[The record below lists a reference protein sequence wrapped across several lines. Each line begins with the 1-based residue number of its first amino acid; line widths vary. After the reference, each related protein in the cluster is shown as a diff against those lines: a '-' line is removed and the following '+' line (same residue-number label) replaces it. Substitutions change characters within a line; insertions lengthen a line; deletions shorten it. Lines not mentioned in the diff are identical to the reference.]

1 MFNLK
6 EFIKNY
12 QPYDAIEAADK
23 MSFEQFFDVFGDN
36 IYTRNNLIGHVT
48 VSAFVVNQKRDSVLM
63 AYHLIYDSWAWLG
76 GHADGDKNLLAAAA
90 REAREEAGIS
100 NLRVLKDVPV
110 DIDVGTVLF
119 HLKKGKAVSAHLHY
133 NLTYV
138 FEADEN
144 EHLHLKADENAGVK
158 WIKFENIEKECH
170 KEPNY
175 IKIYERIVNKIKEA
189 KW

>member
-6 EFIKNY
+6 EFIRNY
-12 QPYDAIEAADK
+12 QAYDAAEEADK
-23 MSFEQFFDVFGDN
+23 ASFRQFLNAFGDN
-36 IYTRNNLIGHVT
+36 AYTRDNLVGHVT

-76 GHADGDKNLLAAAA
+76 GHADGDKNLLEAAV
-90 REAREEAGIS
+90 REAKEEAGIS
-100 NLRVLKDVPV
+100 NVRVLKDVPI
-110 DIDVGTVLF
+110 DIDVGAVLS
-119 HLKKGKAVSAHLHY
+119 HLKNGKAVSAHLHY

-138 FEADEN
+138 FEADEG

-158 WIKFENIEKECH
+158 WIKFENIKNECH
-170 KEPNY
+170 KEPHY
-175 IKIYERIVNKIKEA
+175 IKIYERIVNKVKEA